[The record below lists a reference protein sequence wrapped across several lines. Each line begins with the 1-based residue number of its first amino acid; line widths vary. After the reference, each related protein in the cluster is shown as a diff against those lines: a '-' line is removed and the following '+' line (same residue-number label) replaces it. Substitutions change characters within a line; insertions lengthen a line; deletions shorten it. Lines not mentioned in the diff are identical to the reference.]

1 MILKLESR
9 IVSAVSR
16 YAFSTSATSMV
27 RAFLQPRPHTTILDC
42 AIYKK
47 LPEEYKKFYIEWKLT
62 TPKPV
67 HYIHEEGTYVKNEET
82 GEVLPVQNVPI
93 PLSESNLEDEGIWG
107 GEAIIDGRFR
117 KLLGKHRIH
126 DLGPVPRFWYP
137 QLHKTVIY
145 SEVLNK
151 YMICDVTTRA
161 QILINNHFGLD
172 YYLLETRACDLRN
185 LLAVKLK
192 RKILQ
197 ALRDKTLYPDDE
209 KKRKEVYDKFKKY
222 LDNYTSEEIDWYGLT
237 LKEARIKMAGEN
249 IRLSEIPKE
258 PLKHQYRR
266 EFIEELHA
274 ESQQKL
280 ESKPWYKQ
288 KLLPFK

>member
-9 IVSAVSR
+9 IVFAISR

-27 RAFLQPRPHTTILDC
+27 RKYLQPRPQATILDC
-42 AIYKK
+42 GIYKK
-47 LPEEYKKFYIEWKLT
+47 LPEEYKKFYREWKLT

-67 HYIHEEGTYVKNEET
+67 HYIPREGTFYKDEET
-82 GEVLPVQNVPI
+82 GQVRPVQNVPI
-93 PLSESNLEDEGIWG
+93 PLSESNLEDDGIWG
-107 GEAIIDGRFR
+107 GEAIIDGYFR
-117 KLLGKHRIH
+117 KFLGVHRIH
-126 DLGPVPRFWYP
+126 DLGPVPKFYYP
-137 QLHKTVIY
+137 RPYKTVIY

-151 YMICDVTTRA
+151 HMICDLTARA

-209 KKRKEVYDKFKKY
+209 QKRAEVYDKYKKF
-222 LDNYTSEEIDWYGLT
+222 LDDYTSTEIDWYGLT

-249 IRLSEIPKE
+249 IRLNEIPKE

-266 EFIEELHA
+266 EFIEELSVDSH
-274 ESQQKL
+274 EKL
-280 ESKPWYKQ
+280 ESKPWYKK